1 VPSLPPEFGSLNL
14 TKYIMPDLDKA
25 NAPNDGNAVPES
37 GIPDSAETIEG
48 IDFKVYKID
57 FKDYMDNNKNLTNAP
72 LDHVFRSLI
81 DDFNKLNFILD
92 VYEDPTKIISA
103 DGYEF
108 PVVQVENRAAA
119 NGKPAITGF
128 TGTGKNSVLRTD
140 ANGKAKADGLEK
152 GFYLV
157 VEQINDKVASF
168 SFPFIVAVPMTDP
181 NGTGWIKDVFVYP
194 KNGNISIEKTIDRNA
209 VHVGEEVNFNVT
221 VSVPADIRTYQEFF
235 MTDTLD
241 EALTYKT
248 GSLKVYGLMAD
259 DEAPGTGALIP
270 AVAAPRTNYILTEPI
285 PANDNTLTVAFKK
298 VKGTP
303 APGKP
308 PAEWNES
315 LEAYNDGFWT
325 LRQYKFVRFEFT
337 CIINDKILD
346 RDGINPDNTHPS
358 GNYPDDPQHWAY
370 TLFNEAEIN
379 FKNKF
384 DKNIRRRKSNVVKTH
399 SAALLLEKVDAN
411 TQEPLAGAQFK
422 IASSEANARA
432 GKFIRRV
439 QKNIVVNGVTTQTWV
454 LLDPDKNTAD
464 WTAAGTAADWV
475 EESKIITAADSAA
488 YAKDPA
494 LWAYVQG
501 KAIVRFEGLKEFGN
515 WSAPYNATVPAED
528 MEDPPTTFSTK
539 YLTYWCVEVKTPSPD
554 YNLLLEPI
562 EVTFTKSNSSFANWY
577 TIKGGIVNNTN
588 KFTLPETGAVGTIIF
603 TAGGAAIMILAVVF
617 YLGSMRKKK
626 SRKTA
631 YAM

>member
-1 VPSLPPEFGSLNL
+1 MNI
-14 TKYIMPDLDKA
+14 TKYVMPDLDDA
-25 NAPNDGNAVPES
+25 NAPNDGNAVPDA

-57 FKDYMDNNKNLTNAP
+57 FKDYMDSNKNLTNAP

-81 DDFNKLNFILD
+81 DDFNKMNFVLD
-92 VYEDPTKIISA
+92 DYENPTKIISA
-103 DGYEF
+103 DGNIF
-108 PVVQVENRAAA
+108 PVVQVENRPAA

-128 TGTGKNSVLRTD
+128 TGTGSASVLRTD

-168 SFPFIVAVPMTDP
+168 TFPFIVSVPMTDP

-194 KNGNISIEKTIDRNA
+194 KNGCISIEKEIDRNA
-209 VHVGEEVNFNVT
+209 VHVGEEVTFNVT
-221 VSVPADIRTYQEFF
+221 VSIPADIRTYQEFF

-241 EALTYKT
+241 EALTYKSGT
-248 GSLKVYGLMAD
+248 LKVYGLMDNTA
-259 DEAPGTGALIP
+259 ALGTGTVIP
-270 AVAAPRTNYILTEPI
+270 ATAGARTNYNLTEPI
-285 PANDNTLTVAFKK
+285 PANDNMMTVAFKK

-303 APGKP
+303 APGTP

-315 LEAYNDGFWT
+315 LESYNDGFWT
-325 LRQYKFVRFEFT
+325 LRQFKFVRFEFA
-337 CIINDKILD
+337 CVINDKILD
-346 RDGINPDNTHPS
+346 RDGSNPDNDHPT
-358 GNYPDDPQHWAY
+358 GDYPDDPQHWAY
-370 TLFNEAEIN
+370 TFFNEAEIN

-384 DKNIRRRKSNVVKTH
+384 DKNVRRRKSNVVRAH
-399 SAALLLEKVDAN
+399 SAALILEKVDAN
-411 TQEPLAGAQFK
+411 TQEPLAGAEFK
-422 IASSEANARA
+422 IASSEANARD

-439 QKNIVVNGVTTQTWV
+439 QKDIIVNGVTTKTWV
-454 LLDPDKNTAD
+454 LLDPDKNTAE

-475 EESKIITAADSAA
+475 EESKLITSADSAA
-488 YAKDPA
+488 YAKDPT

-515 WSAPYNATVPAED
+515 WSAPYQSTVSEED
-528 MEDPPTTFSTK
+528 KEEPPTIISTK

-562 EVTFTKSNSSFANWY
+562 EVTFTKSNSGFANWY

-588 KFTLPETGAVGTIIF
+588 KFTLPETGATGTIIF
-603 TAGGAAIMILAVVF
+603 TAAGASLIILAVVF
-617 YLGSMRKKK
+617 YVGSMRKKK
-626 SRKTA
+626 SKKTA